1 MEEWPSKTAD
11 PNQDLVFALEF
22 CPTELDLRVRIRSCN
37 FDSEAS
43 IENGSCQTL
52 DCAGTCGGEATL
64 DPCGICNGD
73 GSSCIGCTNPTA
85 CNYDDQAITDDGSCL
100 IADCNG
106 DCGGTAVIASCG
118 TCING
123 LTGLD
128 ETACH
133 VCPNQE
139 TQDHLESPCGVG
151 LLYGQSFEVENTGYL
166 YSVTLSMRNRRE
178 PSVIRMDNGTD
189 VWSEGQL
196 VSESQGVAPLRPP

>member
-1 MEEWPSKTAD
+1 MWNLQWRRK
-11 PNQDLVFALEF
+11 LLHWVH
-22 CPTELDLRVRIRSCN
+22 
-37 FDSEAS
+37 
-43 IENGSCQTL
+43 
-52 DCAGTCGGEATL
+52 
-64 DPCGICNGD
+64 
-73 GSSCIGCTNPTA
+73 NPTA

-166 YSVTLSMRNRRE
+166 YSITLSVCATEESRL
-178 PSVIRMDNGTD
+178 SIRMDNGTGL

-196 VSESQGVAPLRPP
+196 VSESQDVSATASTMSECLPSIHGFSHYALRTFRVLWNRPLRIVVLRHGPRICSGLKRMQYPVCPWHSLHQLRAPVQ